1 MVTDIKRFVE
11 GLQVNTTLTELD
23 FSRND
28 ISDKL
33 GLAKG
38 LAESLKVNMIF
49 FFVYMYFF
57 SFCNQAA
64 MILFRH

>member
-1 MVTDIKRFVE
+1 MFVV
-11 GLQVNTTLTELD
+11 GLQAYTSLTELD

-38 LAESLKVNMIF
+38 LAESLMV
-49 FFVYMYFF
+49 
-57 SFCNQAA
+57 S
-64 MILFRH
+64 L

>member
-1 MVTDIKRFVE
+1 MVTDTKVFVE

-38 LAESLKVNMIF
+38 LAESLKV
-49 FFVYMYFF
+49 
-57 SFCNQAA
+57 S
-64 MILFRH
+64 L